1 MESSPRLKS
10 NGPSAHDDGLVLRH
24 SDCATFKFVRKD
36 NRMDTSCP
44 ICTTGVSSFFEAI
57 DGFDYMQCTHCGSL
71 HIASDVI
78 AEIDGGRSTRLY
90 DEAYWQEELRAARER
105 AAGAGL
111 VRAGEAILYT
121 RREVK
126 RFLDIGTGPGYLL
139 DELARHFPERSD
151 MFYGIELFPPVEH
164 SLHPNYRVGEV
175 GELDMMFDAGTCVEV
190 IEHLT
195 PRMLVRLVASLAKVS
210 NPGSTWFFNTG
221 MPDYVINE
229 DRAYLDPL
237 HRGHIVSYS
246 PMGLAHIFEPHGF
259 KVRTVPGKSYAFLA
273 EFRPPDEP
281 GDFSQRIY
289 QPLPENR
296 SLLEQSGLLYQ
307 AAFEAARASYYRSE
321 YLARTQ
327 WALSL
332 QGELGVMRALRAAP
346 GSIKRRVL
354 SRFLKPP
361 RS

>member
-1 MESSPRLKS
+1 MARRTVMDWLCGVDKCVTSSLAR
-10 NGPSAHDDGLVLRH
+10 GDDL
-24 SDCATFKFVRKD
+24 
-36 NRMDTSCP
+36 MDTNCP
-44 ICTTGVSSFFEAI
+44 ICTTGVSSFFETI
-57 DGFDYMQCTHCGSL
+57 DGFDYMQCAHCGSL

-105 AAGAGL
+105 AAGAAL
-111 VRAGEAILYT
+111 VRAGEVILYT
-121 RREVK
+121 RREVN

-151 MFYGIELFPPVEH
+151 MFYGIELFPPAEH

-175 GELDMMFDAGTCVEV
+175 GELNVMFDAGTCIEV

-195 PRMLVRLVASLAKVS
+195 PRMLARLVASLAQVS

-221 MPDYVINE
+221 MPDYVVNE

-246 PMGLAHIFEPHGF
+246 LTGLAFIFEPHGF
-259 KVRTVPGKSYAFLA
+259 KLRAVPGKSYAFLA
-273 EFRPPDEP
+273 EFQPPNEAV
-281 GDFSQRIY
+281 DFAQRIY

-296 SLLEQSGLLYQ
+296 MLLEKCGLLYQ
-307 AAFEAARASYYRSE
+307 AAFESARSSYYMSE
-321 YLARTQ
+321 YLARTN
-327 WALSL
+327 WALEM
-332 QGELGVMRALRAAP
+332 QRELGVVRMLYAAP
-346 GSIKRRVL
+346 RRIKQSLL
-354 SRFLKPP
+354 SRFRKLSRP
-361 RS
+361 

>member
-1 MESSPRLKS
+1 
-10 NGPSAHDDGLVLRH
+10 
-24 SDCATFKFVRKD
+24 
-36 NRMDTSCP
+36 MDTNCP
-44 ICTTGVSSFFEAI
+44 ICTTGVSAFFESI
-57 DGFDYMQCTHCGSL
+57 DGYDYMRCTHCGSL

-105 AAGAGL
+105 AAGAAL
-111 VRAGEAILYT
+111 VRAGEAILYA

-139 DELARHFPERSD
+139 DELARHFPARSD
-151 MFYGIELFPPVEH
+151 MFYGVELFPPAEH

-175 GELDMMFDAGTCVEV
+175 AELDVMFDAGTCIEV

-195 PRMLVRLVASLAKVS
+195 PRMLARLVGSLSKVS

-229 DRAYLDPL
+229 DRGYLDPL

-246 PMGLAHIFEPHGF
+246 LMGLTDIFEKHGF
-259 KVRTVPGKSYAFLA
+259 KVQAVPGKSYAFLA
-273 EFRPPDEP
+273 EFQPADEP
-281 GDFSQRIY
+281 DDFSRRIY
-289 QPLPENR
+289 HPLPENK
-296 SLLEQSGLLYQ
+296 SLLEQSCLLYQ
-307 AAFEAARASYYRSE
+307 AAFESARASYYRSE

-327 WALSL
+327 WALNL
-332 QGELGVMRALRAAP
+332 QGELGVMRVLKAVP
-346 GSIKRRVL
+346 GSVKGSVRHRLRKL
-354 SRFLKPP
+354 SRLW
-361 RS
+361 R